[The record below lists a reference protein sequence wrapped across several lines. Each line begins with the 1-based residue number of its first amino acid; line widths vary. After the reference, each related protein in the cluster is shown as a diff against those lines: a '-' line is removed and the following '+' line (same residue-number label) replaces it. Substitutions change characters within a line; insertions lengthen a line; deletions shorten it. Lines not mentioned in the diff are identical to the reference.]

1 MQGRWEEGMNLNK
14 IQYFLSSVEE
24 QSFTKA
30 ARKHYVTQVAVTQQ
44 IASMEKEL
52 DMELFM
58 RTGNRI
64 KVTEAGQFLYG
75 EMKKI
80 MAQYQF
86 ALEQLQEYRDDGRQ
100 ELKIGIGTLGD
111 YEWILPFLTSR
122 KS

>member
-1 MQGRWEEGMNLNK
+1 MNLNK

-64 KVTEAGQFLYG
+64 KVTEAGQFLYE

-80 MAQYQF
+80 MAP
-86 ALEQLQEYRDDGRQ
+86 ERQ
-100 ELKIGIGTLGD
+100 
-111 YEWILPFLTSR
+111 P
-122 KS
+122 

>member
-1 MQGRWEEGMNLNK
+1 MNLNK

-64 KVTEAGQFLYG
+64 KVTEAGQFLYE
-75 EMKKI
+75 EM
-80 MAQYQF
+80 
-86 ALEQLQEYRDDGRQ
+86 
-100 ELKIGIGTLGD
+100 
-111 YEWILPFLTSR
+111 
-122 KS
+122 